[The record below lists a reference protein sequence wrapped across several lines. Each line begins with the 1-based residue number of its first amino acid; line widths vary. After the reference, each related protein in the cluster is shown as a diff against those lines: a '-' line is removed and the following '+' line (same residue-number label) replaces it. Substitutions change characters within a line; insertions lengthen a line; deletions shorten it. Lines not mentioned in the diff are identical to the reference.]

1 MMFEARRRPGNHIN
15 LQMLYIIFFFLGLI
29 WGSFMN
35 VVVFRFKEGEFIFG
49 RKVLS
54 GRSHCRHCG
63 KTLSWYEL
71 LPLLSFIIQFGRC
84 RACGRWL
91 SFQYPIVEALSGLL
105 FLGTAYY
112 FFSYH
117 ALDFTSIA
125 LKSQWW
131 ILGATVI
138 WAAVFFILL
147 LLSVI
152 DYREYLV
159 PDETVYAIFG
169 LAALWVLWLFGTGHF
184 GLIMGSFLGA
194 YANLFGLRHDI
205 LSNHLFAA
213 FVGFAAIALIFFL
226 SRGRAIGFG
235 DVKLLAVLG
244 LLFGWPDIVIILGL
258 AFVIGAAVSLAL
270 LAKRQ
275 KGIKDFVPFAPFI
288 ALSSFLVFFY
298 GSDIVRLYFYI
309 FNPLY

>member
-1 MMFEARRRPGNHIN
+1 MGHAIIKKS
-15 LQMLYIIFFFLGLI
+15 MLYTAIFFLGLI

-63 KTLSWYEL
+63 KALAWYEL
-71 LPLLSFIIQFGRC
+71 LPLLSFIIQLGRC
-84 RACGRWL
+84 RSCNGRL

-105 FLGTAYY
+105 FLGVAYY
-112 FFSYH
+112 FLSYN
-117 ALDFTSIA
+117 ALDFVSLA
-125 LKSQWW
+125 LKGQWW
-131 ILGATVI
+131 IFGAMAI
-138 WAAVFFILL
+138 WAAVFFVLL

-169 LAALWVLWLFGTGHF
+169 LAALWILWLFGTGHF
-184 GLIMGSFLGA
+184 GLITGSFLGA
-194 YANLFGLRHDI
+194 YANLFDVRHDI
-205 LSNHLFAA
+205 FSNHLFAA
-213 FVGFAAIALIFFL
+213 FVGFMTIALIFFL

-235 DVKLLAVLG
+235 DVKLLAALG
-244 LLFGWPDIVIILGL
+244 LLFGWPDVAVILGL
-258 AFVIGAAVSLAL
+258 AFIIGAAVSAVLIVRR
-270 LAKRQ
+270 K
-275 KGIKDFVPFAPFI
+275 KGMKDFVPFAPFI
-288 ALSSFLVFFY
+288 ALSSFLVFFF

-309 FNPLY
+309 FTLPY